1 METAE
6 TTEVA
11 AGTTEAAA
19 GAREFKLHVEGNA
32 NNGRA
37 LPYRL
42 AGALCRIGNS
52 YVVRG
57 PNVDIPYNAAV
68 PSTFSTEVL
77 RARWFKGYQV
87 VEGDRRESVQLDRG
101 NGESVES
108 LEGSDPCQ
116 VSAGEERSDS

>member
-1 METAE
+1 MPGCRHSKISESDGSRGTPDVKATATEFAYSTQAAAAGTMETAE

-11 AGTTEAAA
+11 AGATEAAA
-19 GAREFKLHVEGNA
+19 GARESKLHVEGNA

-37 LPYRL
+37 SPYRL

-77 RARWFKGYQV
+77 RAR
-87 VEGDRRESVQLDRG
+87 
-101 NGESVES
+101 
-108 LEGSDPCQ
+108 
-116 VSAGEERSDS
+116 